1 MLSIKGLNKHYQN
14 FSVENVTF
22 DIPDGTVVGLI
33 GENGAGKSTVIKC
46 ILGAVHP
53 DGGEILL
60 DGKSINRLSKSEKQK
75 ISFVFDDMGLPVEL
89 NLDMLG
95 KVLSN
100 VFERWN
106 NEKFMQLVQ
115 KFGLPEKKV
124 IKEFSKGMKMKA
136 AIAVSL
142 SYDSHILILDEPTG
156 GLDPVVRDEILE
168 LIYDYNRQ
176 EKHAALISSH
186 ITSDLEKI
194 CDYIVYLHGG
204 KVLFNEEKDEL
215 LGMYGIYCVNDI
227 QLDELDKTAVVR
239 VLRREYGTDIL
250 AIKQKMPRDFEFKPA
265 NLDDIMLFYSKGESV
280 C

>member
-53 DGGEILL
+53 DSGEVLL
-60 DGKSINRLSKSEKQK
+60 DGKSIDRLSKLEKQK

-89 NLDMLG
+89 NLSMLG
-95 KVLSN
+95 KVLSG

-106 NEKFMQLVQ
+106 QEKFMQLVQ
-115 KFGLPEKKV
+115 RFGLPDKKV

-136 AIAVSL
+136 AIAVSF
-142 SYDSHILILDEPTG
+142 SYDSQILVLDEPTG

-186 ITSDLEKI
+186 ITTDLEKI

-215 LGMYGIYCVNDI
+215 LGRYGIYCVSDG
-227 QLDELDKTAVVR
+227 QLDELDKTAVVK
-239 VLRREYGTDIL
+239 VMRREYGTDVL
-250 AIKQKMPRDFEFKPA
+250 AIKQKMPRDFEFRPA
-265 NLDDIMLFYSKGESV
+265 NLDDIMLFYSKGESI